1 MNRYARHMPLFDVK
15 KLKCKTV
22 LVIGL
27 GALGTT
33 VCEKLVRAAPLNLI
47 ILDHD
52 KVEKENLTS
61 QLYSENQ
68 VGKKKTLSTK
78 QNLLKIN
85 SKTKIK
91 VINETLTPTNSK
103 KIISEADLVIDCTDN
118 FFTRYIIN
126 KTCNKLKK
134 PWIFGAVLKTAGM
147 QMNILPGK
155 SCLECVFQSPPLNEC
170 KCSKV
175 GVLNTAVAVIANLQV
190 TEAIKIL
197 LGKKVDTDLIIFD
210 IWKRDLQKI
219 KTKTNKKCRLCS

>member
-1 MNRYARHMPLFDVK
+1 MKRYARHEVLFDVK
-15 KLKCKTV
+15 KLKNKTV

-33 VCEKLVRAAPLNLI
+33 VCEKLVRAAPLKLI

-61 QLYSENQ
+61 QLYFENQ
-68 VGKKKTLSTK
+68 IGKRKTHATK

-85 SKTKIK
+85 PKSKIK
-91 VINETLTPTNSK
+91 VINTTFTPDNSK
-103 KIISEADLVIDCTDN
+103 KIISEANLVIDCTDN
-118 FFTRYIIN
+118 FFTRYTIN
-126 KTCNKLKK
+126 EACKKLKK
-134 PWIFGAVLKTAGM
+134 PWVFGAVLKTEGM

-155 SCLECVFQSPPLNEC
+155 GCLECVFQSPPLNEC

-190 TEAIKIL
+190 TEALKIL
-197 LGKKVDTDLIIFD
+197 LGKKVDTDLVIFD
-210 IWKRDLQKI
+210 IWKRDFE
-219 KTKTNKKCRLCS
+219 